1 MAAKWIEA
9 VTGTLEEKRQYKQ
22 HKARIRRLPEN
33 YRTAVDAL
41 ERYYM
46 YFGGISK
53 GDVLVKMLDDL
64 ADLFEQAAVDGTGIR
79 AIVGDDPVE
88 FAETFIANYSEGQWI
103 NKERTRL
110 IDAIDRVAGNGIET
124 QDGGR

>member
-9 VTGTLEEKRQYKQ
+9 VTGSLADKKRYRQ
-22 HKARIRRLPEN
+22 HKVRVSQLPES
-33 YRTAVDAL
+33 YRTAVEAL

-53 GDVLVKMLDDL
+53 GSVLVKMLDDL
-64 ADLFEQAAVDGTGIR
+64 ADLFEQAAVDGTPIR

-88 FAETFIANYSEGQWI
+88 FAEAFIANYADGQWI

-110 IDAIDRVAGNGIET
+110 TDAIDRAAGT
-124 QDGGR
+124 QK